1 MADPNMYARLG
12 AVAELRARLA
22 SDNLPAAVGAY
33 EALAELAHTDV
44 RYVADPAAAALSEA
58 AVQPARTEV
67 QFGRVEQGSAPSHQV
82 VQLLGPPVAR
92 ACVPRPSSDWIRVD
106 QTAEGLDIW
115 IDTGSAGTLLGSLD
129 LKGPTGEAVIVIEID
144 IVSPAP
150 EAAAS
155 GPGGPALGEA
165 AAAVPVDV
173 QPGAPPASAGPSPSS
188 AADALPPSG
197 AYVSPAEDTSPADA
211 ASPDDAPPQ
220 DASEPVR
227 PATDLPDTGS
237 EPATPEPGPHGSQ
250 DRPGTASEPSAESVP
265 AGPGRVCR
273 ARIRRY
279 PAPGRW
285 PGARQENCRG
295 QPPRADRYCAR
306 GGRLR
311 GSWRPALSRGITAV
325 LTVASYSGLWHTV
338 IAAAVLGLLISVFE
352 RPLQQLEPFLHGWI
366 SLWFIIYAILILTA
380 PHTRSSFITLLVI
393 GAVSSAVFAAF
404 AFMRIAWAGS
414 SASNVIPAIAIVLMT
429 ISLVIVTLAVAQTS
443 GGLGLLHAA
452 GTLPGSFSSL
462 LHWRVWRKPW

>member
-265 AGPGRVCR
+265 AGQAASAVPASADTPRLADGPGP
-273 ARIRRY
+273 ARK
-279 PAPGRW
+279 
-285 PGARQENCRG
+285 
-295 QPPRADRYCAR
+295 
-306 GGRLR
+306 
-311 GSWRPALSRGITAV
+311 TAV
-325 LTVASYSGLWHTV
+325 GSRPGP
-338 IAAAVLGLLISVFE
+338 AATALGAAGYAVLGV
-352 RPLQQLEPFLHGWI
+352 QLFLVVSPP
-366 SLWFIIYAILILTA
+366 SLPW
-380 PHTRSSFITLLVI
+380 
-393 GAVSSAVFAAF
+393 
-404 AFMRIAWAGS
+404 
-414 SASNVIPAIAIVLMT
+414 PAIRD
-429 ISLVIVTLAVAQTS
+429 S
-443 GGLGLLHAA
+443 GI
-452 GTLPGSFSSL
+452 P
-462 LHWRVWRKPW
+462 

>member
-227 PATDLPDTGS
+227 P
-237 EPATPEPGPHGSQ
+237 
-250 DRPGTASEPSAESVP
+250 
-265 AGPGRVCR
+265 
-273 ARIRRY
+273 
-279 PAPGRW
+279 
-285 PGARQENCRG
+285 
-295 QPPRADRYCAR
+295 
-306 GGRLR
+306 
-311 GSWRPALSRGITAV
+311 
-325 LTVASYSGLWHTV
+325 
-338 IAAAVLGLLISVFE
+338 
-352 RPLQQLEPFLHGWI
+352 
-366 SLWFIIYAILILTA
+366 
-380 PHTRSSFITLLVI
+380 
-393 GAVSSAVFAAF
+393 
-404 AFMRIAWAGS
+404 
-414 SASNVIPAIAIVLMT
+414 
-429 ISLVIVTLAVAQTS
+429 
-443 GGLGLLHAA
+443 GLGE
-452 GTLPGSFSSL
+452 P
-462 LHWRVWRKPW
+462 